1 MTTAPIQT
9 TRQGPAIEITGPMR
23 DRYDEILTPEAIA
36 FLTELHHRFASR
48 RHDRLA
54 DRMRRRFEIGNG
66 HDPQFREDTAHIRQD
81 TTWRVAGAGPGLED
95 RRVEIT
101 GPTDPK
107 MTINALNSGARVWL
121 ADQEDATSPTWKNVI
136 EGQLS
141 LRDAIRGELSFTSP
155 EGKEYRVTA
164 ARTPTIVMRPR
175 GWHLP
180 EKHLAFIDRSGRR
193 TSASGSLVDFGL
205 YFLHNAQALIEG
217 GRGPYFYMAKLESS
231 EEAKLWDDV
240 FSFSEEYIGIPHGT
254 IRATVLIETLPAAF
268 EMDEI
273 LYELR
278 DHCAGLN
285 AGRWDYIFSI
295 IKNYRGRGARFVLP
309 DRSEVTMTVPFMRAY
324 TELLVKTCHK
334 RGAFAIGGMSAFIP
348 NRRDPEVTA
357 RAIEKVSA
365 DKKREAGDGFD
376 GTWVAHPDLIA
387 TAQAEFDAVLGDR
400 PNQVDRQRDTSTG
413 LGASEQEIAN
423 QLLDV
428 HIGRPITAQGVH
440 DNVSVAIRYI
450 EAWLRGLGAVALDN
464 LMEDA
469 ATAEISR
476 SQVWQWIHQDRRTE
490 DGTPITR
497 EYVEG
502 LIEQVLGEVDRPSTG
517 SGAGG
522 DRFDDA
528 ADVFREVALG
538 ADFPAF
544 LTLGAYAKHLV
555 ETP

>member
-1 MTTAPIQT
+1 MTPTATGIAPT
-9 TRQGPAIEITGPMR
+9 TTPTTTGPAIEVLGRAGER
-23 DRYDEILTPEAIA
+23 DDEILTPQAIV
-36 FLTELHHRFASR
+36 FLAELHHRFSGR

-54 DRMRRRFEIGNG
+54 DRMRRRYEIGNG
-66 HDPQFREDTAHIRQD
+66 RDPRFRDDTAAIRD
-81 TTWRVAGAGPGLED
+81 DPSWRVAGAGPGLED

-121 ADQEDATSPTWKNVI
+121 ADQEDATSPTWRNVI

-141 LRDAIRGELSFTSP
+141 LYDAIRGQLSFTSP
-155 EGKEYRVTA
+155 EGKRYAVTA
-164 ARTPTIVMRPR
+164 ERTPTIVMRPR
-175 GWHLP
+175 GCHLV
-180 EKHLAFIDRSGRR
+180 EKHIRFVDGSGRGMA
-193 TSASGSLVDFGL
+193 ASGSLVDFGL
-205 YFLHNAQALIEG
+205 YFFHNATRLVENG
-217 GRGPYFYMAKLESS
+217 SGPYFYIAKLESS
-231 EEAKLWDDV
+231 EEARLWDDI
-240 FSFSEEYIGIPHGT
+240 FTFSEEYVGLPHGT

-268 EMDEI
+268 EMEEI

-348 NRRDPEVTA
+348 NRRDPEVTR
-357 RAIEKVSA
+357 RAFEKVAA

-376 GTWVAHPDLIA
+376 GTWVAHPDLIP

-400 PNQVDRQRDTSTG
+400 PNQLDRQRDDVEVT
-413 LGASEQEIAN
+413 AAD
-423 QLLDV
+423 LLDV
-428 HIGRPITAQGVH
+428 HIGLPITSAGVYG
-440 DNVSVAIRYI
+440 NVSVAIRYI
-450 EAWLRGLGAVALDN
+450 EAWLRGLGAVAIDN

-476 SQVWQWIHQDRRTE
+476 SQVWQWIHQDRCTE
-490 DGTPITR
+490 DGTPITVD
-497 EYVEG
+497 YIEG
-502 LIEQVLGEVDRPSTG
+502 LIARVLGEVERTD
-517 SGAGG
+517 G

-528 ADVFREVALG
+528 AEVFREVALREE
-538 ADFPAF
+538 FPTF
-544 LTLGAYAKHLV
+544 LTLVAYSRYLV
-555 ETP
+555 DA